1 MAREVSDAAAGGVE
15 PIVEPDVEPDADP
28 DVAPPG
34 PDPDGAPDGPD
45 PEVAA
50 DELELLGD
58 EVAVTDWPAVQAA
71 VNATAPPRT
80 IAAVNPR
87 EYMNLM
93 EMSLPSTSLSK
104 DRGAGV
110 ERP

>member
-15 PIVEPDVEPDADP
+15 PIVDPDVEPDADP
-28 DVAPPG
+28 DVAPPR
-34 PDPDGAPDGPD
+34 PDPDGPD
-45 PEVAA
+45 PEVAV

-87 EYMNLM
+87 EYMKHM
-93 EMSLPSTSLSK
+93 EMSLPSTALSK